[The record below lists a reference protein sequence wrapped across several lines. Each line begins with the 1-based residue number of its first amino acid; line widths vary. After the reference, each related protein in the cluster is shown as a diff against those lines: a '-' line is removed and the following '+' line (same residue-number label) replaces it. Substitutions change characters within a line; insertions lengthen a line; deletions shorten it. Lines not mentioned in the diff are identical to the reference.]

1 MTSKFLTTTSRLLL
15 AAIILLAI
23 FTSGCSSKQP
33 DRPAMPVNSSS
44 PAGPL
49 QLPPASHSE
58 LDWMLAD
65 GKPGTLADY
74 LGKVVV
80 LDYYATSS
88 AACRESMPRLNA
100 LQEKYGAEGLQVVGL
115 NVGGA
120 DDRSKVAEFATELKI
135 TYPLGF
141 PGRHLTDLFLSR
153 DQEIPQTFVFN
164 RAGQLIARYAGYE
177 DSTAD
182 DLEKLVVQLL
192 SEQ

>member
-1 MTSKFLTTTSRLLL
+1 MTTTWQLLL
-15 AAIILLAI
+15 AAILLIAI
-23 FTSGCSSKQP
+23 FISGCSSRREP
-33 DRPAMPVNSSS
+33 DKPAMPVNSSG
-44 PAGPL
+44 PVGPL
-49 QLPPASHSE
+49 QLPPVSHSE

-74 LGKVVV
+74 QGKVVV

-115 NVGGA
+115 NVGGP
-120 DDRSKVAEFATELKI
+120 DDRSKVAAFATELKI

-192 SEQ
+192 SDNQ